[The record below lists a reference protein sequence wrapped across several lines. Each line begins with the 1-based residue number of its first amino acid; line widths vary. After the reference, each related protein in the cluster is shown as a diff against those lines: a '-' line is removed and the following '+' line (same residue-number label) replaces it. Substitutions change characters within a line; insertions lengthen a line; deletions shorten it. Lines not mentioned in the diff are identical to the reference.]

1 MQSIPDGY
9 YGAGTQYHYAE
20 PDARSDKIY
29 KVARHST
36 IVLLEEGLGEDGKWA
51 KVSYWGTEGY
61 MLRKSIKEGWATVY
75 DKDGMKGTEK

>member
-1 MQSIPDGY
+1 MSLAHSIFMPN
-9 YGAGTQYHYAE
+9 QM
-20 PDARSDKIY
+20 PRPIRY

-75 DKDGMKGTEK
+75 DNDGMEGTEK